1 MSEPARVIR
10 TIAAPGSSSAA
21 RVALGAAAALG
32 AMLAD
37 ELGTALPLGKA
48 LWGLALFTLPVDLL
62 PALLVVTLRMT
73 TPVLG
78 DLLPSDLIAA
88 LYVTRL
94 AASSRV
100 LSIRV
105 APSHAALTAFFGWA
119 ILVTVSRGGPLL
131 PLAHIML
138 YAAAG
143 VALTH
148 RPQARTGLVWGML
161 GLALY
166 ETVVHLPELPAR
178 LHGVI
183 IGDPAQTGALLLACL
198 LFTSLLPLPSPG
210 RAVVYALLVT
220 GVAATQTR
228 SVWFALGVVTV
239 AAFLPRRWYVPAG
252 LPLLLAPPSLLAASQ
267 VTALFGLNGE
277 SLDLRVQGITAG
289 LRRLWENPL
298 TGHGW
303 AVHETGPAGLLDVPV
318 YNLWVHLGVATGV
331 VGVALFALYVVLLSA
346 ETAGAPSCFLFLT
359 AVLAMSLTEVPLYG
373 GSIMALLFFA
383 LTSVRRGEES
393 SGPGGGPGPGG
404 GGGGG
409 VPAPGPEDGTRP
421 GADQPPAGSRSS
433 RSRA

>member
-1 MSEPARVIR
+1 MSEPARTTR
-10 TIAAPGSSSAA
+10 TAAVAGSASAA
-21 RVALGAAAALG
+21 RVALGVAAAFG
-32 AMLAD
+32 AILAED
-37 ELGTALPLGKA
+37 LATALPLGKA
-48 LWGLALFTLPVDLL
+48 LWGLALFTLPLDLL

-73 TPVLG
+73 VPVLG

-94 AASSRV
+94 VASSRV
-100 LSIRV
+100 LAIRV
-105 APSHAALTAFFGWA
+105 SPSHVALTAFFGWA
-119 ILVTVSRGGPLL
+119 ILVTVSHNGPLL

-138 YAAAG
+138 YAAVG

-148 RPQARTGLVWGML
+148 RPSARTGLVWGML

-210 RAVVYALLVT
+210 RAVVYGLLLT

-228 SVWFALGVVTV
+228 SVWFALGVVAV
-239 AAFLPRRWYVPAG
+239 AAFLPRRWYVPVG
-252 LPLLLAPPSLLAASQ
+252 LPLLLAPPSLLVSSQ

-277 SLDLRVQGITAG
+277 SLDLRVQGISAG
-289 LRRLWENPL
+289 LRRLWESPL

-303 AVHETGPAGLLDVPV
+303 AVHEAGPAGLFDVPV

-331 VGVALFALYVVLLSA
+331 VGVVLFALYVVLLSA
-346 ETAGAPSCFLFLT
+346 ETTRAPSCFLFLA

-383 LTSVRRGEES
+383 LTSVRRGEETG
-393 SGPGGGPGPGG
+393 GPGGGA
-404 GGGGG
+404 
-409 VPAPGPEDGTRP
+409 PAAGTEDGARP
-421 GADQPPAGSRSS
+421 AGQPPAGSRSS